1 MSAIF
6 VLRAPYTSPY
16 MILIYRQFDE
26 PMREMSEAIQEEERE
41 RGRRSP
47 PRSSVTVT
55 LLRLSGNARMPFVT

>member
-41 RGRRSP
+41 RGRRS
-47 PRSSVTVT
+47 RSSVTVT